1 MSRLRHKDRGDLGNM
16 RTISRKRNFINRAFT
31 VALIVSALL
40 PAVLRHG
47 PAYGEESR
55 IQVKKPAF
63 AGSFYPADKLS
74 LQALVDGY
82 LKDAR
87 KDLPDV
93 PPGVFAVIAPHAG
106 YVYSGKAA
114 AYSYNAVRGKGF
126 NTVVL
131 LGPSHR
137 IPFKGVALY
146 PSGAWETPLGRVNID
161 AAMARKF
168 ASLSS
173 NIRSLPAAFSEE
185 HSLEV
190 QVPFLQRTLKDFKI
204 VPLLTGAMEKEDI
217 EALAE
222 TLTTTLKQNK
232 GRVLLVVSS
241 DMSHYHP
248 YSEAVRIDSSTMRLI
263 GNLNWEGLLDGIN
276 RKENELCGA
285 PAVIAA
291 MMAAAKMGGQAQPLH
306 YSNSGDTAGDKSRV
320 VGYGSVAFRQPD
332 GKGDSPLTDTEK
344 KRLLSIARKTLEEH
358 VSSRTVP
365 AIDVREPRL
374 LERSGVFVTLS
385 MHGQL
390 RGCIGFIKPVAP
402 LYRAVTE
409 MTVAA
414 SSNDPRFR
422 PVTKDEL
429 KNITI
434 EISVLSPL
442 KLINSINEIRVG
454 THGLYIVKG
463 GNSGLLLPQVA
474 SQYRWG
480 REEFLQNTCLKAGLP
495 ENAWKDKETKIHVF
509 SAQIFS
515 E

>member
-1 MSRLRHKDRGDLGNM
+1 M
-16 RTISRKRNFINRAFT
+16 RTASRKRNFINRALA
-31 VALIVSALL
+31 VVLVISAMLLWALHHSRANAQEPVS
-40 PAVLRHG
+40 
-47 PAYGEESR
+47 
-55 IQVKKPAF
+55 QVKRPAF

-74 LQALVDGY
+74 LQVLVDAY
-82 LKDAR
+82 LKNAR

-93 PPGVFAVIAPHAG
+93 PPGVFAIIAPHAG

-114 AYSYNAVRGKGF
+114 AYSYNTIRAAGF
-126 NTVVL
+126 KTVVL
-131 LGPSHR
+131 LGSSHR
-137 IPFKGVALY
+137 SSFNGIALY

-161 AAMARKF
+161 SVMARKL
-168 ASLSS
+168 ASLSG

-190 QVPFLQRTLKDFKI
+190 QLPFLQRTLKDFKI

-217 EALAE
+217 QALAGA
-222 TLTTTLKQNK
+222 LTPVLKQHK

-263 GNLNWEGLLDGIN
+263 GELNWEGLLDGIN

-306 YSNSGDTAGDKSRV
+306 YSNSGDTAGDKSKV
-320 VGYGSVAFRQPD
+320 VGYGSVAFWQPD
-332 GKGDSPLTDTEK
+332 GKGGSPLRDTEK
-344 KRLLSIARKTLEEH
+344 KRLLSIARKTLEEY

-365 AIDVREPRL
+365 AIDIREPRL
-374 LERSGVFVTLS
+374 LERSGVFVTLN

-390 RGCIGFIKPVAP
+390 RGCIGYIKPVAP
-402 LYRAVTE
+402 LYRSVTE

-414 SSNDPRFR
+414 ASNDLRFR

-442 KLINSINEIRVG
+442 KLISSINEIRVG

-463 GNSGLLLPQVA
+463 DNGGLLLPQVA
-474 SQYRWG
+474 SQYRWS
-480 REEFLQNTCLKAGLP
+480 REEFLQNTCVKAGLP
-495 ENAWKDKETKIHVF
+495 ENAWKDKETKIYVF